1 MDKMNRLAKSYGL
14 LIRKRAIT
22 MATTG
27 VIITVIVLIAGAGV
41 VLIAYHPLGTGTT
54 STESTNSARTWSVQ
68 VVSAR
73 FVPPVVPAGPTVE
86 LTLQNQGG
94 CCITSLTATLV
105 LGYRNYTFVFKGVNA
120 SSPLDQGQSASDT
133 EILTD
138 AGFGGG
144 QTNLLIVNGTAQ
156 GLPFSDDLQV
166 QVVDS

>member
-1 MDKMNRLAKSYGL
+1 MNRLAKSYGL
-14 LIRKRAIT
+14 LIRKPGIT
-22 MATTG
+22 MTTG
-27 VIITVIVLIAGAGV
+27 IIVVAIILIAGAGV
-41 VLIAYHPLGTGTT
+41 AFIAYHPLGTGKI
-54 STESTNSARTWSVQ
+54 STESTNSARTWNVQ
-68 VVSAR
+68 VVSAK

-120 SSPLDQGQSASDT
+120 SNPLDQGQSASDT
-133 EILTD
+133 EILTL

-144 QTNLLIVNGTAQ
+144 QTNLLIVNGTAR

-166 QVVDS
+166 QVAGS